1 MTEHYLHRGW
11 QWLFIAMILVM
22 ICGCAMPQGHS
33 KSLLSPAGLL
43 PEPPPSP
50 ALYLKS
56 QVIRQD
62 TSWSGQII
70 IEGVIVVGRR
80 ATLTIEPG
88 TSVRFK
94 RIDSDADGT
103 GDSEL
108 RVLGGIVAEGT
119 IDRPIIFASAEK
131 KPARRDWSYLLIYSS
146 DRLNRLS
153 FCEFHHGFSGLQ
165 VHFSTASVNNC
176 LFSDN
181 NEGLRFGRADLT
193 IVNNRFT
200 NNDLGVR
207 FTRMEGPAL
216 LQGNEITGN
225 RIGIFLVPS
234 GQNIRDFFE
243 PDRSGQAWNT
253 GRLKISGN
261 NIYGNNSY
269 NLSLGEKQ
277 FWNLEIA
284 GNYWG
289 SSDPEKIAA
298 TIFDRRRDESLGQV
312 IFTPFATGKIAAA
325 GIKK

>member
-1 MTEHYLHRGW
+1 MTEHYRHRIRR
-11 QWLFIAMILVM
+11 WLLVATVLVM
-22 ICGCAMPQGHS
+22 ICGCVPQGHF
-33 KSLLSPAGLL
+33 LQGATVD
-43 PEPPPSP
+43 PEPAPSP

-56 QVIRQD
+56 QVIRED
-62 TSWSGQII
+62 TNWSGQII
-70 IEGVIVVGRR
+70 IEGVVVVGRR

-88 TSVRFK
+88 TSIRFK
-94 RIDSDADGT
+94 KIDSDGDNT

-119 IDRPIIFASAEK
+119 AARPIIFASAEEN
-131 KPARRDWSYLLIYSS
+131 PARHDWSYLLIYSS
-146 DRLNRLS
+146 GRLNRLS

-165 VHFSTASVNNC
+165 VHFSTASVKNC

-193 IVNNRFT
+193 VVNNRFT

-216 LQGNEITGN
+216 LESNEITGN

-253 GRLKISGN
+253 GHLKISGN
-261 NIYGNNSY
+261 NIYGNSSY

-277 FWNLEIA
+277 FWNLEIG

-289 SSDPEKIAA
+289 STNPAEIAE
-298 TIFDRRRDESLGQV
+298 TIFDQRRDDSLGQV
-312 IFTPFATGKIAAA
+312 IFTPFADRKIAGA
-325 GIKK
+325 GIKR

>member
-1 MTEHYLHRGW
+1 M
-11 QWLFIAMILVM
+11 
-22 ICGCAMPQGHS
+22 
-33 KSLLSPAGLL
+33 
-43 PEPPPSP
+43 PEPAPSP

-56 QVIRQD
+56 QVLRQD
-62 TSWSGQII
+62 SNWSGQII
-70 IEGVIVVGRR
+70 IEGVVVVGRR
-80 ATLTIEPG
+80 AILTIEPG
-88 TSVRFK
+88 TSIRFK
-94 RIDSDADGT
+94 KIDSDGDGT

-119 IDRPIIFASAEK
+119 AARPIIFASAEEN
-131 KPARRDWSYLLIYSS
+131 PARRDWSYLLIYSS
-146 DRLNRLS
+146 SRLNRLS

-176 LFSDN
+176 LFSNN

-193 IVNNRFT
+193 VVNNRFT

-216 LQGNEITGN
+216 LESNEITGN

-253 GRLKISGN
+253 GHLKISGN
-261 NIYGNNSY
+261 NIYGNSSY

-277 FWNLEIA
+277 FWNLEIG

-289 SSDPEKIAA
+289 STNPTEITG
-298 TIFDRRRDESLGQV
+298 TIFDRRRDNSLGQV
-312 IFTPFATGKIAAA
+312 VFEPFVTKKIAGA
-325 GIKK
+325 GIKR